1 MVICYLGG
9 DKCMMCS
16 GPCCSL
22 VNSVINV
29 LVEEGEL
36 DPDAEVIISLV
47 LVFLMVVLIRT
58 SRRR

>member
-1 MVICYLGG
+1 
-9 DKCMMCS
+9 MMCS

-58 SRRR
+58 SGRL